1 MTDRNPTAAGGSLR
15 SLAGF
20 RPLLVQLIATGFMT
34 GLIWFVQLVHYPM
47 MAGWPHDD
55 FGQWELAHRDRT
67 GPVVIPPMLAE
78 GAAAAWL
85 LIRRPRTVSAWL
97 TWLGAGLLAGIWAST
112 FFLQVP
118 CHLRLSTGW
127 DDATHRFLV
136 ESNWIRTVLW
146 TARLGV
152 AAMML
157 WQVARSGIST
167 PTGLAEASPGA

>member
-1 MTDRNPTAAGGSLR
+1 MTARREAAAELGSR
-15 SLAGF
+15 PGAGF
-20 RPLLVQLIATGFMT
+20 RLLLVQLAATGFMT

-55 FGQWELAHRDRT
+55 FGRWELAHRDRT

-78 GAAAAWL
+78 GGVAAWL
-85 LIRRPRTVSAWL
+85 LIRRPRGVAAWL
-97 TWLGAGLLAGIWAST
+97 PPLGLGLLAGIWAST

-118 CHLRLSTGW
+118 CHLQLSTGW
-127 DDATHRFLV
+127 DTATHRFLV

-152 AAMML
+152 AGIML
-157 WQVARSGIST
+157 WQAARSGVSA